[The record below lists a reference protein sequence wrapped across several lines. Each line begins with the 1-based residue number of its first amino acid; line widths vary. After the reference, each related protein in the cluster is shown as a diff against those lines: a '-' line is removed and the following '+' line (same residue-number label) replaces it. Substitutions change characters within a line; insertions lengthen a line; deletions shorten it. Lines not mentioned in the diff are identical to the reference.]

1 MEYAQ
6 DYMNMTQSANTC
18 NDICDDNYYR
28 YVGYKENND
37 CIQQYFSKETVDTIS
52 LKVTELTRG
61 VDPNNRA
68 IIVPRNRI
76 CDVMSQIYY
85 GFRPPTA
92 AIYSRYTI
100 PTGEPDNYMQMMID
114 QVIEV
119 IVSDIRNNLG
129 MEECNRSLSVWTTV
143 LGDFNTHGLSGH
155 DQIKVRNK
163 RPSHSGMVSFLN
175 Y

>member
-18 NDICDDNYYR
+18 ENICDTNFIKH
-28 YVGYKENND
+28 VGYQENND
-37 CIQQYFSKETVDTIS
+37 CIRQYFSQETVNTIS

-61 VDPNNRA
+61 VDPQNRV
-68 IIVPRNRI
+68 IIVPKESI
-76 CDVMSQIYY
+76 CNVMSQVYS

-92 AIYSRYTI
+92 GIYSRYTI